1 MPSCKI
7 ITVQLKTIF
16 IVMEGKGSAFPF
28 SLFSPVLDICADRT
42 LYYVAFCSRF
52 LVLSLMSS
60 GFIHT
65 MACIMSEY
73 FPIWCVCP
81 VCRAPVSPLLSSFGS
96 EGDGAEQIVV
106 SRHVQTSAGHVLI
119 LLEKSCWA
127 TWNSEELPNCS
138 YSNGTILYSN
148 Y

>member
-7 ITVQLKTIF
+7 ITVQLKAIF

-28 SLFSPVLDICADRT
+28 ALFSPVLDICANRA

-52 LVLSLMSS
+52 LVVQHLQDSS
-60 GFIHT
+60 TPWHASCLNT
-65 MACIMSEY
+65 
-73 FPIWCVCP
+73 FPIGVCAP
-81 VCRAPVSPLLSSFGS
+81 VCRAPVNRLLSSFGS
-96 EGDGAEQIVV
+96 EGNGAEQTVV
-106 SRHVQTSAGHVLI
+106 SRRVQTSAGHVLI
-119 LLEKSCWA
+119 LIEKSCWA

-138 YSNGTILYSN
+138 YSNSTILYSN